1 MRLGGETRYEML
13 DNLNI
18 LLGVTGGIAAYKAVD
33 LASKL
38 TAGGA
43 GLNTVMTESACRLIG
58 PKSFEAVTQSAVFTS
73 LWDLDAR
80 FNLRAPASWKGA
92 GRESSIE
99 HRESRIQNRAGTPQG
114 GNPGHIALV
123 DWADIVVVAP
133 ATANIIGKIAN
144 GICDDLLSTALCA
157 CWPLIKSGATLLA
170 PAMNNNMWTNAAV
183 QHNVKTVKEM
193 GFELIGP
200 VKGRLACGTEAIG
213 RMAEPQDILE
223 AIEKIASKVKSGK
236 HKAAQTGGETAG

>member
-1 MRLGGETRYEML
+1 ML

-18 LLGVTGGIAAYKAVD
+18 LLGVTGGVAAYKAVD

-43 GLNTVMTESACRLIG
+43 GLNTVMTESACQLIG

-73 LWDLDAR
+73 LWDIDAR
-80 FNLRAPASWKGA
+80 FNLR
-92 GRESSIE
+92 ESSIE
-99 HRESRIQNRAGTPQG
+99 NRV
-114 GNPGHIALV
+114 GHIALV

-144 GICDDLLSTALCA
+144 GICDDLLSTVLCA
-157 CWPLIKSGATLLA
+157 SWPLIKSGATLLA
-170 PAMNNNMWTNAAV
+170 PAMNNNMWANAAV
-183 QHNVKTVKEM
+183 QRNVKTVKEM

-213 RMAEPQDILE
+213 RMAEPDDILK
-223 AIEKIASKVKSGK
+223 AIEKIASKINRRVRRERRD
-236 HKAAQTGGETAG
+236 TN

>member
-1 MRLGGETRYEML
+1 ML

-18 LLGVTGGIAAYKAVD
+18 LLGVTGGVAAYKAVD

-43 GLNTVMTESACRLIG
+43 GLNTVMTEGACQLIG

-73 LWDLDAR
+73 LWDIDAR
-80 FNLRAPASWKGA
+80 FNLR
-92 GRESSIE
+92 ESSIE
-99 HRESRIQNRAGTPQG
+99 NRV
-114 GNPGHIALV
+114 GHIALV

-144 GICDDLLSTALCA
+144 GICDDLLSTVLCA
-157 CWPLIKSGATLLA
+157 SWPLIKSGVTLLA

-183 QHNVKTVKEM
+183 QRNVKTVKEM

-213 RMAEPQDILE
+213 RMAEPDDILK
-223 AIEKIASKVKSGK
+223 AIVKIASKINRRVRRERR
-236 HKAAQTGGETAG
+236 ETN